1 MSKIWL
7 TSDLHFLHNKEF
19 LYKPRG
25 FDSVEEM
32 NEAIIERHNALV
44 DDGDDVYIC
53 GDLCLG
59 GGGEGALSAAK
70 YLIERLNG
78 KLHIILGN
86 HDTSARI
93 EMYKT
98 CKNVVDIKYADMIHY
113 KGYHF
118 YLSHFP
124 TITSNLEKES
134 LKQCTICLYGH
145 THQQTSFYNEI
156 PYIYHVGVDSHNC
169 FPVLLD
175 VIIEEMKLK
184 VKECKEQL
192 QKTMF
197 FIEKGCKGC
206 ISEYTCSDSY
216 FNRRCGN
223 YKKDPPDGGYYG

>member
-32 NEAIIERHNALV
+32 NEAIIERHNVLV
-44 DDGDDVYIC
+44 EDEDDVYIC

-70 YLIERLNG
+70 YLIERLSG

-86 HDTSARI
+86 HDTPARI

-145 THQQTSFYNEI
+145 SHQKTNFYNEI

-175 VIIEEMKLK
+175 MIIEEMKLK

-192 QKTMF
+192 QETMF
-197 FIEKGCKGC
+197 FVEKGCKGC